1 VTPKLD
7 DTIAAIATPL
17 GEGGLGVIR
26 LSGPEALPVVRM
38 SFRDRRGRPV
48 QEFPAH
54 RVRFGCMTD
63 PRTGA
68 KLDEVLLTYMP
79 APHSYTREDVVE
91 VSAHGG
97 LGVLA
102 HILEVLLRAG
112 ARLAEPGEFTKRA
125 FLNGRL
131 DLAQAEAVIDLIHA
145 QTEAS
150 QRLALAQLE
159 GQLSH
164 VIHSMRDEVLEVLAY
179 VEGAM
184 EFPEEDLELL
194 PWGDLLTRVQDVEA
208 RLANLLDTF
217 HTGRLLRD
225 GLQVVIVGR
234 PNVGKS
240 SLFNALLASNRAIVT
255 PIPGTT
261 RDTLEEVVNLRGVP
275 FRLVDTAGMRASD
288 DAVEREGIARTR
300 ASLETADLVLLV
312 LDSSEPLQAADEEA
326 IAAVQGKPVQVV
338 LNKADLPA
346 ALDWQA
352 VQGHLPHGPEVA
364 VSCKEAHGL
373 DALTEAMVHAVM
385 GGLQGPREGAM
396 LTKLRHWE
404 ALQHAGEALQR
415 ARQGMA
421 QRLSGEFIALD
432 LREGLEWLGEI
443 VGLNYT
449 EDLLD
454 KIFSEFC
461 IGK

>member
-26 LSGPEALPVVRM
+26 LSGPAAVPVARM
-38 SFRDRRGRPV
+38 TFRDRHGHV
-48 QEFPAH
+48 LEQFPAH
-54 RVRFGCMTD
+54 RVRLGYMID
-63 PRTGA
+63 PCTGA
-68 KLDEVLLTYMP
+68 KLDEVLITYMP
-79 APHSYTREDVVE
+79 APRSYTREDVME
-91 VSAHGG
+91 ISAHGG
-97 LGVLA
+97 MGVLA
-102 HILEVLLRAG
+102 QILAGLVRAG

-131 DLAQAEAVIDLIHA
+131 DLTQAEAVIDLIHA

-159 GQLSH
+159 GQLSQR
-164 VIHSMRDEVLEVLAY
+164 IHGLRDELLEVLAY

-184 EFPEEDLELL
+184 EFPEDDLDLL
-194 PWGDLLTRVQDVEA
+194 PWAHLLAKMQDVQA
-208 RLANLLDTF
+208 RMANLLATF
-217 HTGRLLRD
+217 HTGRVLRD

-240 SLFNALLASNRAIVT
+240 SLFNALLAANRAIVT

-261 RDTLEEVVNLRGVP
+261 RDLLEEVVNLRGIP
-275 FRLVDTAGMRASD
+275 FRLVDTAGLRTSGD
-288 DAVEREGIARTR
+288 VIEQEGIARAR
-300 ASLETADLVLLV
+300 ASLEMADLVLLV
-312 LDSSEPLQAADEEA
+312 LDNSEPLQAADEEA
-326 IAAVQGKPVQVV
+326 LAAVQGKPTQVV
-338 LNKADLPA
+338 LNKADLPT
-346 ALDWQA
+346 ALDWREVEGQ
-352 VQGHLPHGPEVA
+352 VPNGRVVA
-364 VSCKEAHGL
+364 VSCKEARGL
-373 DALTEAMVHAVM
+373 DALIAAMVRLVM
-385 GGLQGPREGAM
+385 QGAEGPREGAM

-404 ALQHAGEALQR
+404 ALQHAGDAVNRALQ
-415 ARQGMA
+415 GMEA
-421 QRLSGEFIALD
+421 GLSGEFIALD

>member
-1 VTPKLD
+1 VKATLD

-26 LSGPEALPVVRM
+26 VSGPHAVPIVRAV
-38 SFRDRRGRPV
+38 FRDRHGRPV
-48 QEFPAH
+48 ERLPAQ
-54 RVRFGCMTD
+54 RVRFGKVID
-63 PRTGA
+63 PHGGA
-68 KLDEVLLTYMP
+68 TLDEVLVTYMR

-91 VSAHGG
+91 ISGHGG
-97 LGVLA
+97 IGVMTR
-102 HILEVLLRAG
+102 ILEALVAGG

-145 QTEAS
+145 YTEES
-150 QRLALAQLE
+150 HRLALAQLE
-159 GQLSH
+159 GRLSQA
-164 VIHSMRDEVLEVLAY
+164 ILAIREDLLEVLAY

-194 PWGDLLTRVQDVEA
+194 PWSALLAKVEDIEG
-208 RLANLLDTF
+208 RLSALLDTF
-217 HTGRLLRD
+217 HTGRVLRQ
-225 GLQVVIVGR
+225 GVQVAIVGR

-240 SLFNALLASNRAIVT
+240 SLFNALLAANRAIVT

-261 RDTLEEVVNLRGVP
+261 RDVLEEVVNLCGYP
-275 FRLVDTAGMRASD
+275 FRLVDTAGLRSSD
-288 DAVEREGIARTR
+288 DPIEREGIERART
-300 ASLETADLVLLV
+300 SLETADIVVLV
-312 LDSSEPLQAADEEA
+312 LDRSEPLTAQDEEA
-326 IAAVQGKPVQVV
+326 IAAVRGKPVQVV

-346 ALDWQA
+346 AL
-352 VQGHLPHGPEVA
+352 VGHELQSRFPAWPTVV
-364 VSCKEAHGL
+364 VSCKERQGLERLAEMMVETVLHGR
-373 DALTEAMVHAVM
+373 
-385 GGLQGPREGAM
+385 QRPREGPM

-404 ALQHAGEALQR
+404 ALQHAHQSLER
-415 ARQGMA
+415 ARDAME

-432 LREGLEWLGEI
+432 LREALEGLGDI
-443 VGLNYT
+443 VGLNYS

>member
-1 VTPKLD
+1 MRPKLD

-26 LSGPEALPVVRM
+26 VSGWDALAIVRTV
-38 SFRDRRGRPV
+38 FRDRHGQAVERLPS
-48 QEFPAH
+48 H
-54 RVRFGCMTD
+54 RVRFGSMID

-68 KLDEVLLTYMP
+68 KLDEVLATYMR
-79 APHSYTREDVVE
+79 APRSYTREDVVE
-91 VSAHGG
+91 ISGHGG
-97 LGVLA
+97 IGVMA
-102 HILEVLLRAG
+102 RILEALVKAG

-150 QRLALAQLE
+150 QRTALAQLE
-159 GQLSH
+159 GRLSQALT
-164 VIHSMRDEVLEVLAY
+164 VMRDDLLEVLAY
-179 VEGAM
+179 IEGAM

-194 PWGDLLTRVQDVEA
+194 PWEGLLAKEHDVEA
-208 RLANLLDTF
+208 RISALLDTF
-217 HTGRLLRD
+217 QAGRVLRE
-225 GLQVVIVGR
+225 GVQVVIVGR

-240 SLFNALLASNRAIVT
+240 SLFNALLAANRAIVT

-261 RDTLEEVVNLRGVP
+261 RDILEEVVNLRGYP
-275 FRLVDTAGMRASD
+275 FRLLDTAGLRASHD
-288 DAVEREGIARTR
+288 VVEQEGIGRART
-300 ASLETADLVLLV
+300 SLETADLVLLV
-312 LDSSEPLQAADEEA
+312 LDSSEPLTAEDKEVMAAA
-326 IAAVQGKPVQVV
+326 RGKRVQVV

-346 ALDWQA
+346 ALDRQELEARSRGWPK
-352 VQGHLPHGPEVA
+352 VM
-364 VSCKEAHGL
+364 VSCKERHGL
-373 DALTEAMVHAVM
+373 ERLTEAMVQAVLS
-385 GGLQGPREGAM
+385 GQQHPREGPM

-404 ALQHAGEALQR
+404 ALHHAAESLGR
-415 ARQGMA
+415 ARQGME
-421 QRLSGEFIALD
+421 QRVSGEFIAVD
-432 LREGLEWLGEI
+432 LREALEWLGEV

>member
-26 LSGPEALPVVRM
+26 LSGPAAVPVARM
-38 SFRDRRGRPV
+38 TFRDRHGHALE
-48 QEFPAH
+48 QFPAH
-54 RVRFGCMTD
+54 RVRFGYMID
-63 PRTGA
+63 PRTGV
-68 KLDEVLLTYMP
+68 KLDEVLITYMP
-79 APHSYTREDVVE
+79 APRSYTREDVME
-91 VSAHGG
+91 ISAHGG
-97 LGVLA
+97 IGVLA
-102 HILEVLLRAG
+102 RILAGLVRAG

-131 DLAQAEAVIDLIHA
+131 DLTQAEAVIDLIHA

-164 VIHSMRDEVLEVLAY
+164 LIHGMRDELLEVLAY

-184 EFPEEDLELL
+184 EFPEDELDLL
-194 PWGDLLTRVQDVEA
+194 PWAKLLAKMQHVQA
-208 RLANLLDTF
+208 RMANLLATF
-217 HTGRLLRD
+217 HTGRVLRE

-240 SLFNALLASNRAIVT
+240 SLFNALLAANRAIVT

-261 RDTLEEVVNLRGVP
+261 RDILEEIVNLRGLP
-275 FRLVDTAGMRASD
+275 FRLVDTAGLRTSAD
-288 DAVEREGIARTR
+288 VIEQEGIARAR

-312 LDSSEPLQAADEEA
+312 LDNSEPLQAADEEA
-326 IAAVQGKPVQVV
+326 LAAVQGKPTQMV
-338 LNKADLPA
+338 LNKADLPT
-346 ALDWQA
+346 ALDWRE
-352 VQGHLPHGPEVA
+352 VEGHVPGCRGVA
-364 VSCKEAHGL
+364 VSCKEERGL
-373 DALTEAMVHAVM
+373 DALTEAMVHTVM
-385 GGLQGPREGAM
+385 HGEQSPREGAM

-404 ALQHAGEALQR
+404 ALQHAGDAVDR
-415 ARQGMA
+415 ARQGME
-421 QRLSGEFIALD
+421 QGLSGEFIALD

>member
-1 VTPKLD
+1 MKATPD
-7 DTIAAIATPL
+7 DTIAAVATPI

-26 LSGPEALPVVRM
+26 VSGPRTVAVVCAV
-38 SFRDRRGRPV
+38 FRDRHGRPV
-48 QEFPAH
+48 EGLPSH
-54 RVRFGCMTD
+54 RVRFGKVID

-68 KLDEVLLTYMP
+68 TLDEVLSTYMR

-91 VSAHGG
+91 ISCHGG
-97 LGVLA
+97 VGVMARL
-102 HILEVLLRAG
+102 LEALVCGG

-150 QRLALAQLE
+150 HRLALAQLE
-159 GQLSH
+159 GRLSQ
-164 VIHSMRDEVLEVLAY
+164 VILAMREGLLETLAY

-194 PWGDLLTRVQDVEA
+194 PWSALLAKVEDIDR
-208 RLANLLDTF
+208 RLVTLLETF
-217 HTGRLLRD
+217 HSGRVLRQ
-225 GLQVVIVGR
+225 GVQVVIVGR

-240 SLFNALLASNRAIVT
+240 SLFNALLAANRAIVT
-255 PIPGTT
+255 AIPGTT
-261 RDTLEEVVNLRGVP
+261 RDVLEEVVNLRGYP
-275 FRLVDTAGMRASD
+275 FRLVDTAGIRASD
-288 DAVEREGIARTR
+288 DPIEREGIGRART
-300 ASLETADLVLLV
+300 SLEGADLVLLT
-312 LDSSEPLQAADEEA
+312 LDGSEPLTAEYEEA
-326 IAAVQGKPVQVV
+326 IAAVRGKPVQVV
-338 LNKADLPA
+338 LNKADLPS
-346 ALDWQA
+346 A
-352 VQGHLPHGPEVA
+352 VVWDELRARLPAWPVVA
-364 VSCKEAHGL
+364 VSCKEQQGL
-373 DALTEAMVHAVM
+373 DRLAEAMVEAVLH
-385 GGLQGPREGAM
+385 GQQRAHQGPM

-404 ALQHAGEALQR
+404 AVRHAHQSLTR
-415 ARQGMA
+415 VRQGME
-421 QRLSGEFIALD
+421 QHLSGEFIAMD
-432 LREGLEWLGEI
+432 LREALEWLGEV